1 MIEFVSSAPVIVLL
15 RLANSYLLSTPQ
27 QPLVHP
33 QFSFTAVEAFS
44 PLVVGSLPPLEEL
57 DAPVYDQIHQE
68 QIVAGETTQHRV
80 GHPAVQE
87 QVAVQEIPQAPQVVD
102 SSPLLGDVTASECNQ
117 VLLPPVLFQEIPE
130 VQVVASQ
137 TALSTS
143 FTSTSSGV
151 PAATHAA
158 TAFLDDE
165 QMLLRYQAQ
174 TDQCVHMLKTKKEM
188 IERCEKQVAA
198 LLERVPRAFSSRD
211 RRVLHEQVDEFH
223 ALILHQRQL
232 VQPIREQLAL
242 SCGNCKRS
250 ANVLLMIAW
259 TRRCLLLLLPGERKK
274 AGTKNELWTV
284 YELANRRPGAVYK
297 YRAQGQVQGR
307 AHAPDL
313 CR

>member
-1 MIEFVSSAPVIVLL
+1 M
-15 RLANSYLLSTPQ
+15 
-27 QPLVHP
+27 
-33 QFSFTAVEAFS
+33 
-44 PLVVGSLPPLEEL
+44 
-57 DAPVYDQIHQE
+57 
-68 QIVAGETTQHRV
+68 
-80 GHPAVQE
+80 
-87 QVAVQEIPQAPQVVD
+87 
-102 SSPLLGDVTASECNQ
+102 
-117 VLLPPVLFQEIPE
+117 
-130 VQVVASQ
+130 ASQ

-232 VQPIREQLAL
+232 VQPIREQLASL
-242 SCGNCKRS
+242 MRELQEKR
-250 ANVLLMIAW
+250 
-259 TRRCLLLLLPGERKK
+259 ER
-274 AGTKNELWTV
+274 
-284 YELANRRPGAVYK
+284 
-297 YRAQGQVQGR
+297 
-307 AHAPDL
+307 APDDRL
-313 CR
+313 DQEMSSSSPPRRAKKGRYQK